1 MTGALTDTCLPSSPL
16 LPPFVPPFASPPES
30 LVERFDADTFRPRL
44 LTADDPAAIAALE
57 ELLDSGRVLAVHDRI
72 EEQLAELVTA
82 RQPRLRTDAEAV
94 RRAADAVLDGVPS
107 WRIGTWAWYPWSG
120 RLVHLLPREL
130 YRQVRT
136 DRNREKITREE
147 QAGLLER
154 RVGVIGLSVGN
165 CAALTLAME
174 GVAGA
179 FRLADFDRLSLSNL
193 NRLRSGV
200 ADLGVGKT
208 VLAARQLYE
217 IDPYL
222 DVEIYPRGLTEE
234 TIESFFAVDDSGR
247 GLDLLVEEC
256 DTPWVKV
263 AAREYARRAGVPV
276 LMDTNDRGMLDVERF
291 DHEPDRP
298 LLHGRLAG
306 VSSADLRQLTPRDA
320 VDLLLRMV
328 DGDSMSSVMVEAVDQ
343 IGDTLSSWPQLA
355 SGVMLGGALVTDT
368 ARRILLGHPVA
379 SGRYY
384 TDLRELIPDAPI
396 ASTVLSAP
404 TIPTIP
410 TAPSAPMPSQGREIA
425 GATRGGHAG

>member
-1 MTGALTDTCLPSSPL
+1 MSLTDASAHPRSPSSLRAL
-16 LPPFVPPFASPPES
+16 LG
-30 LVERFDADTFRPRL
+30 ERFDARTYRPRL
-44 LTADDPAAIAALE
+44 WTFDDPDTAATLE
-57 ELLDSGRVLAVHDRI
+57 DLLASRLVLAVHDRL

-82 RQPRLRTDAEAV
+82 RRPELRADPEAA
-94 RRAADAVLDGVPS
+94 RRAADAVLDGVPA
-107 WRIGTWAWYPWSG
+107 WRFGTWAWYPWSG

-130 YRQVRT
+130 FRQVRT
-136 DRNREKITREE
+136 DRNRDKITREE

-154 RVGVIGLSVGN
+154 RIGVIGLSVGN

-179 FRLADFDRLSLSNL
+179 FRLADFDQLGLSNL
-193 NRLRSGV
+193 NRLRGTV
-200 ADLGVGKT
+200 ADLGLDKT

-222 DVEIYPRGLTEE
+222 DVEIYPQGLTEQ
-234 TIESFFAVDDSGR
+234 TIGSFFAADESGR

-263 AAREYARRAGVPV
+263 AAREHARDAGVPV
-276 LMDTNDRGMLDVERF
+276 LMDTNDRGLLDVERF

-306 VSSADLRQLTPRDA
+306 VASDDLRRLTPRAA

-328 DGDSMSSVMVEAVDQ
+328 GADSISSVLSGAVDQ
-343 IGDTLSSWPQLA
+343 IGLTLSSWPQLA

-384 TDLRELIPDAPI
+384 TDLRELIPDSPERCPGVG
-396 ASTVLSAP
+396 ASGASGASSAP
-404 TIPTIP
+404 T
-410 TAPSAPMPSQGREIA
+410 MPFRGREIA
-425 GATRGGHAG
+425 DSVHAGHVG

>member
-1 MTGALTDTCLPSSPL
+1 LSLTDASAHPRSPSSLRAL
-16 LPPFVPPFASPPES
+16 LG
-30 LVERFDADTFRPRL
+30 ERFDARTYRPRL
-44 LTADDPAAIAALE
+44 LTFDDPNTAAMLE
-57 ELLDSGRVLAVHDRI
+57 DLLPSGLVLAVHDRL

-82 RQPRLRTDAEAV
+82 RRPELRTDPEAA
-94 RRAADAVLDGVPS
+94 RRAADAVLDGVPA
-107 WRIGTWAWYPWSG
+107 WRFGTWAWYPWSG

-130 YRQVRT
+130 FRQVRT
-136 DRNREKITREE
+136 DRNRDKITREE

-154 RVGVIGLSVGN
+154 RIGVIGLSVGN

-179 FRLADFDRLSLSNL
+179 FRLADFDQLGLSNL
-193 NRLRSGV
+193 NRLRGTV
-200 ADLGVGKT
+200 ADLGLDKT

-222 DVEIYPRGLTEE
+222 DVEIYPQGLTEQ
-234 TIESFFAVDDSGR
+234 TIGSFFAADDSGH

-263 AAREYARRAGVPV
+263 AAREHAREARVPV
-276 LMDTNDRGMLDVERF
+276 LMDTNDRGLLDVERF

-306 VSSADLRQLTPRDA
+306 VASDDLRRLTPQAA

-328 DGDSMSSVMVEAVDQ
+328 GADSISPVMSGAISQ
-343 IGDTLSSWPQLA
+343 IGLTLSSWPQLA

-384 TDLRELIPDAPI
+384 TDLRELIPDSPERCPGAFG
-396 ASTVLSAP
+396 AMT
-404 TIPTIP
+404 
-410 TAPSAPMPSQGREIA
+410 MPSEGCEIA
-425 GATRGGHAG
+425 DSVHAGHVR